1 MKLNHQKTVK
11 ELTGFIKSELDKTG
25 MKKAVI
31 GLSGGIDSAV
41 SAYLTAE
48 AIGSENLLGI
58 LMPYKT
64 SSKSSITDALSVVNE
79 LGIRHKI
86 FDITGMTDAYVGKL
100 EGDVSG
106 LRKGNVMARCR
117 MIVLFDH
124 SAAENAIVIGTGN
137 KTEALLG
144 YTTLY
149 GDSAC
154 GINPV
159 GDLYKTQLREI
170 AGFLGIPEPILVKKP
185 SADLWKGQTDEGEM
199 GITYEKVDEYLF
211 ARFEEKKSG
220 AELIKA
226 GFDDSFIKKVDSMIR
241 KNEFKRKLPPV
252 AIVQSKF

>member
-1 MKLNHQKTVK
+1 
-11 ELTGFIKSELDKTG
+11 
-25 MKKAVI
+25 
-31 GLSGGIDSAV
+31 V
-41 SAYLTAE
+41 SAYLTAK
-48 AIGSENLLGI
+48 AIGNENLLGI
-58 LMPYKT
+58 LMPYRT
-64 SSKSSITDALSVVNE
+64 SSQSSITDALSVVNE
-79 LGIRHKI
+79 LSIRHKI
-86 FDITGMTDAYVGKL
+86 FDITGMADAYIEKL

-170 AGFLGIPEPILVKKP
+170 AGYLKIPESIILKKP
-185 SADLWKGQTDEGEM
+185 SADLWEGQTDEGEM
-199 GITYEKVDEYLF
+199 GITYEMVDKYLF
-211 ARFEEKKSG
+211 AKFEENKNK
-220 AELIKA
+220 AELTLS
-226 GFDDSFIKKVDSMIR
+226 GFEDSFIKKVDAMII

-252 AIVQSKF
+252 AKVQPES

>member
-1 MKLNHQKTVK
+1 MKLNHQKTVDV
-11 ELTGFIKSELDKTG
+11 LTGFIKSELHKTG

-41 SAYLTAE
+41 SAYLTAK
-48 AIGSENLLGI
+48 AIGSGNLLGL
-58 LMPYKT
+58 LMPYRT
-64 SSKSSITDALSVVNE
+64 SSKSSITDAVSVVNE

-86 FDITGMTDAYVGKL
+86 FEITGMADAYIEKL

-106 LRKGNVMARCR
+106 LRKGNVLARCR

-170 AGFLGIPEPILVKKP
+170 AGFLNIPESVIIKKP
-185 SADLWKGQTDEGEM
+185 SADLWEGQTDEGEM
-199 GITYEKVDEYLF
+199 GITYEMVDKYLF
-211 ARFEEKKSG
+211 AKFEQNKTE
-220 AELIKA
+220 AELIEA
-226 GFDDSFIKKVDSMIR
+226 GFQISFIKKVDSMIF

-252 AIVQSKF
+252 AKVQQNF

>member
-1 MKLNHQKTVK
+1 MKLDQEKTIK
-11 ELTGFIKSELDKTG
+11 ELTGFIKSELEKTG
-25 MKKAVI
+25 LRKAVI

-41 SAYLTAE
+41 SAYLTAK
-48 AIGSENLLGI
+48 AIGKENLLGI
-58 LMPYKT
+58 LMPYRT
-64 SSKSSITDALSVVNE
+64 SSEASITDAMSVVNG

-86 FDITGMTDAYVGKL
+86 IEITGMADAYIGKL
-100 EGDVSG
+100 EGVVSG
-106 LRKGNVMARCR
+106 VRRGNVMARCR
-117 MIVLFDH
+117 MIVLYDH

-170 AGFLGIPEPILVKKP
+170 AGYLNVPESIIKKKP
-185 SADLWKGQTDEGEM
+185 SADLWEGQTDEGEM
-199 GITYEKVDEYLF
+199 GITYELVDKYLF
-211 ARFEEKKSG
+211 AKYEENKSHN
-220 AELIKA
+220 ELMKA
-226 GFDDSFIKKVDSMIR
+226 GFDSDFIEKVNSMIK

-252 AIVQSKF
+252 AKIQGKF

>member
-1 MKLNHQKTVK
+1 MKLNQQKTVN
-11 ELTGFIKSELDKTG
+11 ELIGFIKSELANTG

-41 SAYLTAE
+41 SAYLTAK

-64 SSKSSITDALSVVNE
+64 SSESSITDALSVVNI

-86 FDITGMTDAYVGKL
+86 FEITGMADAYIEKL
-100 EGDVSG
+100 DGSVSG

-170 AGFLGIPEPILVKKP
+170 AKYLNVPESIITKNP
-185 SADLWKGQTDEGEM
+185 SADLWEGQTDEGEM
-199 GITYEKVDEYLF
+199 GITYELVDKYLF
-211 ARFEEKKSG
+211 ARFEENKTEDELLKSG
-220 AELIKA
+220 FE
-226 GFDDSFIKKVDSMIR
+226 DSFIKRVNGLII
-241 KNEFKRKLPPV
+241 KNEFKRKHPPI
-252 AIVQSKF
+252 AIVQGKF

>member
-1 MKLNHQKTVK
+1 
-11 ELTGFIKSELDKTG
+11 
-25 MKKAVI
+25 
-31 GLSGGIDSAV
+31 
-41 SAYLTAE
+41 
-48 AIGSENLLGI
+48 
-58 LMPYKT
+58 MPCKT

-86 FDITGMTDAYVGKL
+86 FDITGMANAYIEKL

-159 GDLYKTQLREI
+159 GDLYKTQLRVI

-185 SADLWKGQTDEGEM
+185 SADLWEGQTDEDEM
-199 GITYEKVDEYLF
+199 GITYEAVDEYLF
-211 ARFEEKKSG
+211 AKFEEHKSG
-220 AELIKA
+220 TELLEA
-226 GFDDSFIKKVDSMIR
+226 GFDDSFIKRVDSMII

-252 AIVQSKF
+252 AIVQPKFK